1 MKTQFGKI
9 SQSTFQAPWWARNA
23 HIQTIYPKF
32 FLSTPETL
40 FLHERID
47 TPDGDFLDLALSIPE
62 NARGI
67 ALLFHGLE
75 GSKDSHYIRH
85 LSHQLSQEGI
95 ASVVMHFRGCSGEIN
110 RTPRAYHSGEITD
123 AQHTLR
129 WLNARY
135 SHLKLFTVG
144 FSLGGNMLL
153 KLLSEQHQFPI
164 VAAVS
169 VSAPLNLAASADA
182 INRGFAR
189 AYQAHLLKSMKANL
203 LTKMQMIDMSAH
215 IALNKD
221 QVAQLKSFQGFD
233 QYVTS
238 QLHGFADA
246 SDYYQKASALPDLHK
261 IQTPTLVLH
270 AADDPFMD
278 SRVIPSEADLS
289 ANIAYELSQQG
300 GHVGFVGG
308 TMRTPK
314 LWLPERITQF
324 ISEHL

>member
-1 MKTQFGKI
+1 M
-9 SQSTFQAPWWARNA
+9 
-23 HIQTIYPKF
+23 
-32 FLSTPETL
+32 
-40 FLHERID
+40 HERID
-47 TPDGDFLDLALSIPE
+47 TPDGDFLDLALNIPE
-62 NARGI
+62 NAKGM

-85 LSHQLSQEGI
+85 LSYQLSQLGI

-110 RTPRAYHSGEITD
+110 LRPRAYHSGEITD
-123 AQHTLR
+123 AQHTLK

-203 LTKMQMIDMSAH
+203 IAKMEVMDMSPY

-221 QVAQLKSFQGFD
+221 EVCQLDSFQSFD
-233 QYVTS
+233 QHVTS

-246 SDYYQKASALPDLHK
+246 SDYYRKASALPDLHK
-261 IQTPTLVLH
+261 IQIPTLLLH

-278 SRVIPSEADLS
+278 KRVIPTEAQLS
-289 ANIAYELSQQG
+289 PTVAYELSQQG
-300 GHVGFVGG
+300 GHVGFVSG